1 MSISTSLGVALLS
14 TGDRRKPEGY
24 LGKFI
29 AIYGFMI
36 ALWVLWST
44 IFSTSD
50 VLMLTIVYLTQ
61 MLVLVFLVFSSGHVN
76 ASDKPT
82 IMDYTLSLL
91 SFGSSVFF
99 LVNMDSLA
107 DRISL
112 LTPLTDMEFGVG
124 VVVSLVTLEATRRTV
139 GLGLTLIAGAFI
151 VYNLFGHLIDGE
163 FGHGYISL
171 ADFIDINI
179 YTSDGLFG
187 VPVRVAAT
195 YAFLFVMFGT
205 FLEAVKGGDFFF
217 RLASRLTGRS
227 VGGPAKVAIIS
238 SGLFGTV
245 SGSPT
250 ADVVTT
256 GSVTIPLMRRLGFSK
271 DLASGIEVSASTG
284 GSLLPPIM
292 GSVAFIMAEYTGLA
306 YNEIIIASL
315 IPAILYY
322 IGVYVQVHLYCLA
335 HGVANPDGD
344 EIPGWKEVFEGSWM
358 FLVPF
363 MAMVIPLVAGYSP
376 TFVAVFGIAAI
387 MVVSQVP
394 GKCRVP
400 VKTLMQ
406 SFPTATIRM
415 VGVTAACA
423 SAGLVI
429 GGITMTGLGTK
440 FSSLILMLAGDS
452 QLMTLVLSAIVT
464 IILGMGMPTP
474 SAYILAAV
482 LVGPTLVNHMD
493 LPIMSAHLF
502 ILYYAVLSA
511 MTPPV
516 AVAAYAA
523 AGLCHGN
530 PITIAV
536 TAVRLSVIAFVFPFS
551 FIYNPGVLLEGSLI
565 ECVFAIIQ
573 ALFATVFI
581 AIAAEGYFSFRIN
594 NPIRLVILCCGL
606 SLLAPGHIYSIIPVI
621 LVVALLAAIKKD
633 KAGLLVKPV

>member
-1 MSISTSLGVALLS
+1 MLS
-14 TGDRRKPEGY
+14 TGYRRKPAG
-24 LGKFI
+24 LLNKFVSL
-29 AIYGFMI
+29 YGFAI
-36 ALWVLWST
+36 AGWVLWST

-50 VLMLTIVYLTQ
+50 VLLLTIVYLTQ
-61 MLVLVFLVFSSGHVN
+61 MLVLVFIIFSPSS
-76 ASDKPT
+76 SDSSNKPGMT
-82 IMDYTLSLL
+82 DYGMAAL
-91 SFGSSVFF
+91 SFLCSMFF
-99 LVNMDSLA
+99 LLNMDELT

-112 LTPLTDMEFGVG
+112 LTPLTDMQFYVG
-124 VVVSLVTLEATRRTV
+124 VAVTLLTLEATRRTV
-139 GLGLTLIAGAFI
+139 GLGLTMIAMLFI
-151 VYNLFGHLIDGE
+151 GYNLLGHKLTGE
-163 FGHGYISL
+163 FSHGYIPL

-217 RLASRLTGRS
+217 RLASKLTGKTI
-227 VGGPAKVAIIS
+227 GGPAKVAIIS

-271 DLASGIEVSASTG
+271 DLSAGIEVSASTG

-306 YNEIIIASL
+306 YNQIIIASL
-315 IPAILYY
+315 IPAVLYY
-322 IGVYVQVHLYCLA
+322 VGVYLQVHLYCLS
-335 HGVANPDGD
+335 HGVGQQQGE
-344 EIPGWKEVFEGSWM
+344 EIPRWSEVFEGAWM

-363 MAMVIPLVAGYSP
+363 TAMVVPLVLGYSP
-376 TFVAVFGIAAI
+376 TFVAIFGIAAI
-387 MVVSQVP
+387 LVVSQLP
-394 GKCRVP
+394 GKRRIP
-400 VKTLMQ
+400 VRELLN
-406 SFPTATIRM
+406 SFPQSTIRM

-440 FSSLILMLAGDS
+440 FSALILMLAGDS
-452 QLMTLVLSAIVT
+452 QFMTLVLSAVVT
-464 IILGMGMPTP
+464 IVLGMGMPTP

-482 LVGPTLVNHMD
+482 LVGPTLVNHMG

-511 MTPPV
+511 LTPPV

-530 PITIAV
+530 PISIAA
-536 TAVRLSVIAFVFPFS
+536 TAVRLSAIAFVFPFS
-551 FIYNPGVLLEGSLI
+551 FIYNPGVLLNGSVV
-565 ECVFAIIQ
+565 ECILAIIQ
-573 ALFATVFI
+573 ALMATVSI
-581 AIAAEGYFSFRIN
+581 AIAAEGYWSHKIH
-594 NPIRLVILCCGL
+594 PVARLVILACGI
-606 SLLAPGHIYSIIPVI
+606 SLLAPGDYYSIIPVI
-621 LVVALLAAIKKD
+621 LVAAILVALRKEMSGVLART
-633 KAGLLVKPV
+633 V